1 MTAIAACATDK
12 NTARGRWFHAFHAR
26 YNIYYN
32 GSQAYIDASLEREQ
46 GNVDN
51 FTELIPLYTV
61 GNKASRELG
70 QDNYDRAIEKSKKAI
85 QRHSIKKRPVWNKRR
100 RKTDRDI
107 EWLNRKEYNPFLWKA
122 WMLMGRSQFMKGN
135 FDEAASTFSYMSRL
149 YRTQPAIYG
158 KARAW
163 LAKCYVEQDWIYDAE
178 DVITKIRR
186 DSIHWRAQKEWD
198 YTYADYYI
206 HTGKYAEAIPYL
218 RKVIHHE
225 MRRKQ
230 RAREWYLLGQL
241 YEEIGNKEMA
251 YKAYRRVI
259 RLNPPYLLEFN
270 ARISM
275 TEVMAGGKP
284 KQMIRK
290 LRRMARS
297 DKNKEYLEQVYYAIG
312 NIYMAEKDTMQA
324 IAAYEKGYAKATRTG
339 IEKGVL
345 LLTLGDLYWEK
356 EDYTN
361 SRRCYGE
368 AIGLLDKERKDY
380 EQLSKRSAIL
390 DELVPYTEAIHLQ
403 DSLLALSVMSEDER
417 NAAIDRVIE
426 ALIKKEEEEK
436 RAQEEADAAATLA
449 EQQAVGAS
457 GTTATATSSSDES
470 STFYFYNPTAVSQG
484 KSTFEKLWGR
494 RQNVDDW
501 QRVNKTVV
509 ATEEEEDEEELT
521 DEQRDSLAAAE
532 ARQDSID
539 QAADSAVN
547 NPHKREYYLKQIPF
561 KPEQKEACHKTI
573 ADGLY
578 NSGVIFKDK
587 LYNLPRSEKQ
597 FTRLLADYPKFE
609 KMADA
614 YYHLFLLY
622 SQKGMPATAET
633 YLQLLKD
640 SFPTSNWTILL
651 SDPYYAENMRFG
663 THIEDSLYG
672 NTYNAFKEGHYSI
685 VAANAKIS
693 EERFPLGANRAKFIF
708 FDGMGKLNAGDS
720 DGCLEAMNRVVK
732 EYPNSEVS
740 ELAGM
745 IVNGVKAG
753 RQLTGGTFDIGNI
766 WDRRTAVLNDSD
778 SIAAMKFVAERDVK
792 FVCLI
797 AFQPDSVDQNKLL
810 FEVARFNFSNFIIR
824 NFDMSFDTD
833 GGLHR
838 MIISGFKSYDEA
850 IQYTRQMYKATN
862 VEQLLQKARV
872 ILISEKNMEL
882 LGRQFS
888 YNDYDAFYEKHFLPL
903 KVSTVR
909 LLTEPETIEYEPEE
923 EESGDE
929 GGLYDD
935 DLYNGGVLGDEMLID
950 LDINDI
956 PGEDNGLT
964 IPEEEGDTLPA
975 GEDEIIIEEEPGT
988 IVIDDESLTIPDESE
1003 ETAPAPAEAETS
1015 EPSDSVTQTTETET
1029 PAREDETPKPENAV
1043 TQTMETET
1051 PAREVPA
1058 AEEPVNVIEN
1068 DVIDVMIDDETIT
1081 VVEDD
1086 DIQPSTQAPAATET
1100 PAPAEQPAATEKP
1113 ASRQPSSQPAY
1124 NQQQAED
1131 TGIDFNDDFGA
1142 PSTPQNSSTKK
1153 QQKQEIDIEDE
1164 YYDLDGF

>member
-1 MTAIAACATDK
+1 MVTVVTACATDK
-12 NTARGRWFHAFHAR
+12 NTARGRWFHSFHAR

-61 GNKASRELG
+61 GNKASLELG
-70 QDNYDRAIEKSKKAI
+70 QANYDRAIEKSQKAI

-100 RKTDRDI
+100 RKTERDI

-135 FDEAASTFSYMSRL
+135 FDEAASTFAYMSRL

-163 LAKCYVEQDWIYDAE
+163 LAKCYIEEGWIYDAE
-178 DVITKIRR
+178 DVITKIQR

-206 HTGKYAEAIPYL
+206 HTGRYAEAIPYL
-218 RKVIHHE
+218 RKVIRHE

-241 YEEIGNKEMA
+241 YEELGNKEMA

-270 ARISM
+270 ARIAM

-290 LRRMARS
+290 LKRMARS
-297 DKNKEYLEQVYYAIG
+297 DKNKDYLEQVYYAIG
-312 NIYMAEKDTMQA
+312 NIYLAEKDTSNA
-324 IAAYEKGYAKATRTG
+324 IANYEKGYAKATRTG

-356 EDYTN
+356 EDYSN

-380 EQLSKRSAIL
+380 EQLSKRSSIL
-390 DELVPYTEAIHLQ
+390 DELVPYTDAIHLQ
-403 DSLLALSVMSEDER
+403 DSLLELSEMSEDDR

-426 ALIKKEEEEK
+426 ALIKKEEEERK
-436 RAQEEADAAATLA
+436 AQEEAEAEATVA
-449 EQQAVGAS
+449 QQQAIGAAS
-457 GTTATATSSSDES
+457 TTSTATSSTSEG
-470 STFYFYNPTAVSQG
+470 STFYFYNPTAVTQG

-509 ATEEEEDEEELT
+509 ATEEEVDEEELT
-521 DEQRDSLAAAE
+521 DEQRDSLLAAE
-532 ARQDSID
+532 ALQDSLE
-539 QAADSAVN
+539 ASADSAVN

-561 KPEQKEACHKTI
+561 TPEQKAECHKTI

-597 FTRLLADYPKFE
+597 FMRLLADYPNFE
-609 KMADA
+609 RMADA
-614 YYHLFLLY
+614 YYHLYLLY
-622 SQKGMPATAET
+622 SQKGMPEKADS

-640 SFPTSNWTILL
+640 SFPTNNWTILL

-663 THIEDSLYG
+663 THIEDSLYAAA
-672 NTYNAFKEGHYSI
+672 YDAFKRSDYTT
-685 VAANAKIS
+685 VATNSRIS
-693 EERFPLGANRAKFIF
+693 EQRFPLGANRDKFIF
-708 FDGMGKLNAGDS
+708 IDGMSKLNSGDS
-720 DGCLEAMNRVVK
+720 DGCLEAMNKVVTN
-732 EYPNSEVS
+732 YPKSDVS

-753 RQLTGGTFDIGNI
+753 RQLTGGTFDIGNV

-778 SIAAMKFVAERDVK
+778 SIASMKFIAERDVP
-792 FVCLI
+792 FICLI
-797 AFQPDSVDQNKLL
+797 AFQPDSVEQNKLL
-810 FEVARFNFSNFIIR
+810 FEVARFNFSNFIVR

-833 GGLHR
+833 GGLQR
-838 MIISGFKSYDEA
+838 MIISGFNSYDEA
-850 IQYTRQMYKATN
+850 LQYTRQMYKATI
-862 VEQLLQKARV
+862 VEQLLRKARV
-872 ILISEKNMEL
+872 ILISERNLEL
-882 LGRQFS
+882 LGRQYS
-888 YNDYDAFYEKHFLPL
+888 YNDYDDFYESHFVPL
-903 KVSTVR
+903 RVSTVR
-909 LLTEPETIEYEPEE
+909 LLTEPATIEYEPEPE
-923 EESGDE
+923 EEETPGDNDIY
-929 GGLYDD
+929 GDD
-935 DLYNGGVLGDEMLID
+935 ELYNGGVLGDEMLID
-950 LDINDI
+950 LDM
-956 PGEDNGLT
+956 EDEFDEGT
-964 IPEEEGDTLPA
+964 EISIPEEEGDSLPA
-975 GEDEIIIEEEPGT
+975 IEGENIIEEEPGA
-988 IVIDDESLTIPDESE
+988 IIIDEESLNEPAETEQTTTVATEEEEPESPAATEPEATPEMPAEDTTPAE
-1003 ETAPAPAEAETS
+1003 EAPADVEEA
-1015 EPSDSVTQTTETET
+1015 
-1029 PAREDETPKPENAV
+1029 
-1043 TQTMETET
+1043 
-1051 PAREVPA
+1051 PA
-1058 AEEPVNVIEN
+1058 AEEEPVNVVEEET
-1068 DVIDVMIDDETIT
+1068 IDVMIDDETIT
-1081 VVEDD
+1081 VVEDE
-1086 DIQPSTQAPAATET
+1086 DIET
-1100 PAPAEQPAATEKP
+1100 PATEEPGAMEPATEEPAVEPEEPAEQP
-1113 ASRQPSSQPAY
+1113 QSSQPTY
-1124 NQQQAED
+1124 RQQQYED

-1142 PSTPQNSSTKK
+1142 PATPQNSGNNKR
-1153 QQKQEIDIEDE
+1153 QKQEIDIEDE

>member
-1 MTAIAACATDK
+1 MTVITACATEK
-12 NTARGRWFHAFHAR
+12 NNARGRWFHSFHAR

-32 GSQAYIDASLEREQ
+32 GSLAYIDASLEREQ

-70 QDNYDRAIEKSKKAI
+70 QANYDRAIEKSQKAI

-149 YRTQPAIYG
+149 YKTQPAIYG

-178 DVITKIRR
+178 DVITKIQR
-186 DSIHWRAQKEWD
+186 DSIHWRALKEWD

-206 HTGKYAEAIPYL
+206 HTGRYAEAIPYL
-218 RKVIHHE
+218 RKVIRHE

-241 YEEIGNKEMA
+241 YEELGNKEMA
-251 YKAYRRVI
+251 YKAYRRVV

-297 DKNKEYLEQVYYAIG
+297 DKNKDYLEQVYYAIG

-345 LLTLGDLYWEK
+345 LLTLGDLYWER
-356 EDYTN
+356 EDYSN

-368 AIGLLDKERKDY
+368 AIGLLDKDRKDY
-380 EQLSKRSAIL
+380 EQLSKRSTIL
-390 DELVPYTEAIHLQ
+390 DELVPYTDAIHLQ
-403 DSLLALSVMSEDER
+403 DSLLALSVMSEDDR

-426 ALIKKEEEEK
+426 ALVKKEKEEK
-436 RAQEEADAAATLA
+436 RAAQEAEAEATLA

-457 GTTATATSSSDES
+457 STTATGTSTTTDG

-484 KSTFEKLWGR
+484 KATFEKLWGR

-509 ATEEEEDEEELT
+509 ATESSEEEELT
-521 DEQRDSLAAAE
+521 DEQRDSLMAAE
-532 ARQDSID
+532 AKQDSID

-547 NPHKREYYLKQIPF
+547 DPHKREYYLKQIPF
-561 KPEQKEACHKTI
+561 TPEQKDACHKTI

-597 FTRLLADYPKFE
+597 FMRLLADYPQFE
-609 KMADA
+609 KMADV

-622 SQKGMPATAET
+622 SQKSMPEKAES

-640 SFPTSNWTILL
+640 SFPTNNWTILL

-672 NTYNAFKEGHYSI
+672 NTYDAFKEGHYSI

-708 FDGMGKLNAGDS
+708 IDGMGKLNAGDS
-720 DGCLEAMNRVVK
+720 DGCVEAMNRVVK

-753 RQLTGGTFDIGNI
+753 RQIKGGTFDIGNV

-778 SIAAMKFVAERDVK
+778 SIAAMTFVAERDVK

-833 GGLHR
+833 GGLQR

-888 YNDYDAFYEKHFLPL
+888 YNDYDVFYEKHFIPL

-923 EESGDE
+923 PEEESE
-929 GGLYDD
+929 GGEEDGWYNE
-935 DLYNGGVLGDEMLID
+935 DLYNGGVIGDEMLIE
-950 LDINDI
+950 LDIDDM
-956 PGEDNGLT
+956 PGEDNGLS
-964 IPEEEGDTLPA
+964 IPEETGDTLPA
-975 GEDEIIIEEEPGT
+975 VEGGMIIEEEPGA
-988 IVIDDESLTIPDESE
+988 IIIDDEGLTIPE
-1003 ETAPAPAEAETS
+1003 
-1015 EPSDSVTQTTETET
+1015 ETET
-1029 PAREDETPKPENAV
+1029 PAPAPAG
-1043 TQTMETET
+1043 TET
-1051 PAREVPA
+1051 SQPSDSEAPAEETAEPAQEVPA

-1068 DVIDVMIDDETIT
+1068 NVIDVEIDDETIT
-1081 VVEDD
+1081 VVEDED
-1086 DIQPSTQAPAATET
+1086 TTPAAQAPSAAET
-1100 PAPAEQPAATEKP
+1100 PAAEEPSQSSSVPTRRQPA
-1113 ASRQPSSQPAY
+1113 SQSTY
-1124 NQQQAED
+1124 SQQQAED

-1142 PSTPQNSSTKK
+1142 PSTPQNSGNNKR
-1153 QQKQEIDIEDE
+1153 QKQEIDIEDE